1 MCCHGYT
8 VCCKRLLEVFLAI
21 LDGCCNYFIWTLQN
35 RSRCSMC
42 YNGFTCMLQIYVL
55 TVSFSNASCNC
66 FPLNIAKLN
75 SEGCKSKYAFPA
87 CACKKER
94 VEPCACSERSGR
106 DGPTGPT
113 HACNGAGGVARET
126 EWRRDGYATSLC
138 GQGGAGSCIGCH
150 IRTLGQP

>member
-1 MCCHGYT
+1 MLQKYIGEYCMCCHGYT

-35 RSRCSMC
+35 ISRCSMC

-55 TVSFSNASCNC
+55 NVSFSNASCNC

-87 CACKKER
+87 CACKKRESGTACTLEKGAAETVPQGPHTRAMER
-94 VEPCACSERSGR
+94 AGWCVKRSG
-106 DGPTGPT
+106 
-113 HACNGAGGVARET
+113 GVT
-126 EWRRDGYATSLC
+126 DM
-138 GQGGAGSCIGCH
+138 
-150 IRTLGQP
+150 P